1 VIILNHTIT
10 WEKQMKTSKH
20 NQVGNFEKL
29 VSFVNAQGAV
39 YNPGKASIKS
49 AALQTLLTQ
58 AQGAMQ
64 AAYVSRTAYV
74 NAVNARNQ
82 ALKTVPKMATRIIG
96 GLQAS
101 GVSEETLESCKV
113 IKRRFHSPSRKIDSN
128 PAAVGVGEVPP
139 GEKVRRSKSQSDI
152 ESVIANFQQL
162 VTMATADALYKPNET
177 DLQAEGLSIYITALH
192 DKVKAVGITRADMKE
207 ANRTFHNLIFGTTGI
222 YGQALAVK
230 AYIKSLY
237 GFGSSEYKELAQ
249 IKFRNR

>member
-1 VIILNHTIT
+1 
-10 WEKQMKTSKH
+10 MKTSKH

-29 VSFVNAQGAV
+29 VSFTNAQGAV
-39 YNPGKASIKS
+39 YNPGKASIES

-82 ALKTVPKMATRIIG
+82 ALKTIPKLTTRIIG

-101 GVSEETLESCKV
+101 GVSEETLESCKM
-113 IKRRFHSPSRKIDSN
+113 IKRRFHSPSRKADNSPVTVSN
-128 PAAVGVGEVPP
+128 GEVPP

-162 VTMATADALYKPNET
+162 VTMVTTDALYKPNEA
-177 DLQAEGLSIYITALH
+177 DLQAAALNTSITALR
-192 DKVKAVGITRADMKE
+192 DKVKAVSVSRVAMKE
-207 ANRTFHNLIFGTTGI
+207 ANRIVHDLVFGTTGI
-222 YGQALAVK
+222 YGQALTVK

-237 GFGSSEYKELAQ
+237 GFGSSKYKELAQ
-249 IKFRNR
+249 IKFRNK